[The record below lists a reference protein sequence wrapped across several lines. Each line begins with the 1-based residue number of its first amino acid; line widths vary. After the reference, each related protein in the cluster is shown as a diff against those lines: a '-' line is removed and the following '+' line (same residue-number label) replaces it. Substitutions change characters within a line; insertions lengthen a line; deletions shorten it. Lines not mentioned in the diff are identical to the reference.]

1 MCFLGPGGSA
11 PISIDGNNRLL
22 SVSQENGTINLWE
35 IQTGNKI
42 RTLRHDGQVMAMA
55 PATMG
60 IALSVRQGRESD
72 LFGFGTQAPVN

>member
-1 MCFLGPGGSA
+1 MFLGPGGSA

-42 RTLRHDGQVMAMA
+42 RTLRHDGQVMAM
-55 PATMG
+55 
-60 IALSVRQGRESD
+60 RQQRWELPCQFDRDGNRIYLGLEHRHR
-72 LFGFGTQAPVN
+72 